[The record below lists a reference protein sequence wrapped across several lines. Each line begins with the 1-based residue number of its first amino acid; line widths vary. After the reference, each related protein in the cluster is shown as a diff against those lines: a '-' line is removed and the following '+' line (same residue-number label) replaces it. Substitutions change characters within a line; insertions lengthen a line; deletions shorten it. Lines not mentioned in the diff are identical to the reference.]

1 MATTNICRLCQKGT
15 RMAGGYSNRVRATK
29 FNPTGNKRKYPNL
42 QWVALPK
49 TMGGG
54 RMKICTRCMKAG
66 KQLEMTKPKAPTQKE
81 RLAKKG

>member
-1 MATTNICRLCQKGT
+1 MATTNICILCKKGT
-15 RMAGGYSNRVRATK
+15 RMAGGDSNRVRATK

-49 TMGGG
+49 AAGGG

-66 KQLEMTKPKAPTQKE
+66 KQMEMTRHPMQKQKVE
-81 RLAKKG
+81 V